1 MANSI
6 LLNKNSFGSVGVTN
20 NQMHINFHIIE
31 LLNTTKQKFEAAI
44 DNLNVFILNWNFFM
58 TTLLDEET
66 AKKYQI
72 EFILSESEKKQTS
85 SNEVDLSKIQ
95 FGDVDSLLN
104 NMTQRISSIK
114 ARYDYCVNKSES
126 YNVWTPQ
133 KFKVRVKN
141 TNVTTSGKVDGGSP
155 NGKPP
160 NLSEQKIYN
169 DEGIQVG
176 ALSIHYT
183 KWDFLVYQH
192 YVQTS
197 VQAGFGCN
205 NTFSHSNL
213 LSCIT
218 NKYETKSVYGYI
230 DVEVEAKS
238 GARSLSGVFGSFYAY
253 IRFLAK

>member
-20 NQMHINFHIIE
+20 NQMYINLHIIE

-72 EFILSESEKKQTS
+72 EFILSDSEKKQTT
-85 SNEVDLSKIQ
+85 SNDDLSKIQ

-114 ARYDYCVNKSES
+114 ARYDWCVNKDES

-133 KFKVRVKN
+133 KFKVRAKN
-141 TNVTTSGKVDGGSP
+141 TSFTSGGKVDRKNGAPKSVYDDDGIKCGAYECYWTTHDTFMFGTYESSCTVGVYIGS
-155 NGKPP
+155 NK
-160 NLSEQKIYN
+160 
-169 DEGIQVG
+169 
-176 ALSIHYT
+176 
-183 KWDFLVYQH
+183 VY
-192 YVQTS
+192 S
-197 VQAGFGCN
+197 N
-205 NTFSHSNL
+205 ENL
-213 LSCIT
+213 LSCISY
-218 NKYETKSVYGYI
+218 NYETKAGFGSLYL
-230 DVEVEAKS
+230 EKEAKKAL
-238 GARSLSGVFGSFYAY
+238 ARSTAKVAGTYHMY